1 MIDTKLLI
9 QFFTGIGFI
18 LSMVFETVTFKWHG
32 KDVKKWVFTGV
43 ALIVGG
49 GLAVL
54 NKEVALPNLNWETT
68 PDILNS
74 LASIMSYGAAVLAGS
89 ALWFKTNI
97 TKING

>member
-18 LSMVFETVTFKWHG
+18 LSMLFETVTFKWHG
-32 KDVKKWVFTGV
+32 KDIKKWVFTLV
-43 ALIVGG
+43 SLVVGG

-54 NKEVALPNLNWETT
+54 NKEVALPNMNWETT

-74 LASIMSYGAAVLAGS
+74 LGSILSYGAAVLAGS
-89 ALWFKTNI
+89 AMWFKTKI
-97 TKING
+97 TKISG